1 MHRPDLGPGPEPTP
15 QPIGLPWARVYRHVI
30 GGRRRISEH
39 TCVYDAY
46 IHVHIFHNATPSEH
60 AKGIACRR
68 RRGRPSPHGIPFFE
82 SCPLMVGYATPSCG
96 PYLGEKSATPVSRG
110 LFATDASCLPGP
122 FDPPLQCLRV
132 MPLMVG
138 YATPSCGPYLGE
150 KVRHPSRAGS
160 SRPVHHVSPPPLTPH
175 FNVVVSFIVTSR
187 SAVALRRH
195 CSTQFNIE
203 MGGEGGARGGAH
215 GS

>member
-1 MHRPDLGPGPEPTP
+1 M
-15 QPIGLPWARVYRHVI
+15 
-30 GGRRRISEH
+30 
-39 TCVYDAY
+39 
-46 IHVHIFHNATPSEH
+46 
-60 AKGIACRR
+60 
-68 RRGRPSPHGIPFFE
+68 
-82 SCPLMVGYATPSCG
+82 PLMVGYATPSCG

-110 LFATDASCLPGP
+110 LFATDAPCLPRP
-122 FDPPLQCLRV
+122 FD
-132 MPLMVG
+132 
-138 YATPSCGPYLGE
+138 
-150 KVRHPSRAGS
+150 
-160 SRPVHHVSPPPLTPH
+160 PH